1 MNNEQIVEQI
11 QNGYSVTDNMQL
23 LYENNLPLIK
33 QFIKPYA
40 AYESTEDLLQE
51 NRWEIITR
59 IQTDT
64 NNTRN
69 IWQYEYKCVR
79 DTGN

>member
-51 NRWEIITR
+51 AYFGLWEAV
-59 IQTDT
+59 QH
-64 NNTRN
+64 
-69 IWQYEYKCVR
+69 YEMSGYAKSKR
-79 DTGN
+79 D

>member
-51 NRWEIITR
+51 NR
-59 IQTDT
+59 
-64 NNTRN
+64 
-69 IWQYEYKCVR
+69 
-79 DTGN
+79 